1 MTSTKV
7 ETAAGAGMSFML
19 AGIPVRVRSTFFVTA
34 ALLALM
40 GGQESPARIAMWAA
54 IVLVSVLWH
63 ELGHALAA
71 IVFGFKPEIELGGM
85 GGLTHTGATSAL
97 AWWKD
102 IIISLAGPLAGLLLG
117 GALWTLARVS
127 PPESDAAVYAVNG
140 ALWVNV
146 GWSLINLLPVL
157 PYDGGAALRAGLVA
171 RFAQRGDSAA
181 HIVTLVV
188 GVAACGVALSVG
200 MIWAAYLAG
209 AASVSALTWLGRQR
223 SERRIDAAWAAL
235 HAGQREAAAQQV
247 AAIMRGG
254 AEPGTQARVAELA
267 GWIAVH
273 GGDTTAA
280 REALK
285 AVPPSFKPSD
295 LITATIDTLD
305 GKDTE
310 ASVRAIDPA
319 LLSSEWSSLEAALF
333 HGGKYE
339 AAVAIA
345 RRGFE
350 THGNASSA
358 YNVACCLSRLGRPDT
373 ALPWLERAVDAGY
386 RDLPHLQADEDLA
399 PVRALPGFALI
410 AQRLGRSQRN
420 TM

>member
-1 MTSTKV
+1 MSSPKA
-7 ETAAGAGMSFML
+7 EAAGGGISFAL
-19 AGIPVRVRSTFFVTA
+19 AGIPVRVRAAFLVTA

-40 GGQESPARIAMWAA
+40 GGEESPAKIALWAA
-54 IVLVSVLWH
+54 IVLLSVLWH

-71 IVFGFKPEIELGGM
+71 IGFGFKPEIELAGM
-85 GGLTHTGATSAL
+85 GGLTHTGATAAI

-117 GALWTLARVS
+117 GAVWTLARVS
-127 PPESDAAVYAVNG
+127 PPESDAARFALDA
-140 ALWVNV
+140 ALWANV

-171 RFAQRGDSAA
+171 RFSRRGDTAA

-188 GVAACGVALSVG
+188 GIAACGVALSVR

-209 AASVSALTWLGRQR
+209 AASGSALGWLGKQR

-235 HAGQREAAAQQV
+235 HAGQRAAAGEQI

-254 AEPGTQARVAELA
+254 AEPAIQARAAELA

-273 GGDTTAA
+273 GGDTAAA

-285 AVPPSFKPSD
+285 AIPLPLQPSD
-295 LITATIDTLD
+295 LIAATIDTLD
-305 GKDTE
+305 GKDTQ
-310 ASVRAIDPA
+310 AALRAIDPA
-319 LLSSEWSSLEAALF
+319 LLLGQWSHLEAALF
-333 HGGKYE
+333 HTGRYE
-339 AAVAIA
+339 AALAIA
-345 RRGFE
+345 TRAFE
-350 THGNASSA
+350 AHGNATSA
-358 YNVACCLSRLGRPDT
+358 YNAACCLSRLGRADT

-399 PVRALPGFALI
+399 PVRALPGFAPI
-410 AQRLGRSQRN
+410 AQRLA
-420 TM
+420 

>member
-1 MTSTKV
+1 MSSTKA
-7 ETAAGAGMSFML
+7 ETTAGGGLSFAL

-40 GGQESPARIAMWAA
+40 GGQESPTRIAMWAA
-54 IVLVSVLWH
+54 IVLLSVLWH

-71 IVFGFKPEIELGGM
+71 IVFGFKPAIELGGM
-85 GGLTHTGATSAL
+85 GGLTHTGATSAI

-117 GALWTLARVS
+117 GAVWTLARVS
-127 PPESDAAVYAVNG
+127 PPESDAAQYALSG

-171 RFAQRGDSAA
+171 RFAQRGDTAA

-188 GVAACGVALSVG
+188 GVAACGVALG
-200 MIWAAYLAG
+200 ARMIWAAYLAG
-209 AASVSALTWLGRQR
+209 AASASALMWLGKQR

-235 HAGQREAAAQQV
+235 HAGQRAAAVKHV
-247 AAIMRGG
+247 AAVMRGG
-254 AEPGTQARVAELA
+254 AEPGTQARAAELG

-273 GGDTTAA
+273 DGDTAAA

-285 AVPPSFKPSD
+285 AIPPSFNPSE
-295 LITATIDTLD
+295 LITTTIDTLD
-305 GKDTE
+305 GKDTQ
-310 ASVRAIDPA
+310 AAARAIDPA
-319 LLSSEWSSLEAALF
+319 LLLSQWSHLEASLF
-333 HGGKYE
+333 HAGKYE

-399 PVRALPGFALI
+399 PVRALPGFAPI
-410 AQRLGRSQRN
+410 AQRLV
-420 TM
+420 

>member
-1 MTSTKV
+1 MSSTKA
-7 ETAAGAGMSFML
+7 ETETEARGGISFTL
-19 AGIPVRVRSTFFVTA
+19 AGIPVRVRTTFFVTA
-34 ALLALM
+34 GLIALM
-40 GGQESPARIAMWAA
+40 GGQDSPERIAMWAA

-63 ELGHALAA
+63 ELGHAVAA
-71 IVFGFKPEIELGGM
+71 IVFGFKPAIELAGM
-85 GGLTHTGATSAL
+85 GGLTHTGATTTI

-102 IIISLAGPLAGLLLG
+102 IIISLAGPAAGLLLG
-117 GALWTLARVS
+117 GAVWTLARVS
-127 PPESDAAVYAVNG
+127 PPESDAAQFALSG

-146 GWSLINLLPVL
+146 GWSLVNLLPVL
-157 PYDGGAALRAGLVA
+157 PYDGGAALRAGLIA
-171 RFAQRGDSAA
+171 RFAKRGDTAA

-188 GVAACGVALSVG
+188 GVAACGVALSAR

-209 AASVSALTWLGRQR
+209 AASASALMWLGRQR
-223 SERRIDAAWAAL
+223 TERRLEAAWAAL
-235 HAGQREAAAQQV
+235 HAGQREAAAKTV

-254 AEPGTQARVAELA
+254 AEPATQGRAAELA
-267 GWIAVH
+267 GWIAVYD
-273 GGDTTAA
+273 GDTTAA

-285 AVPPSFKPSD
+285 AVPPAFQPSE
-295 LITATIDTLD
+295 LIAATIDTLD

-310 ASVRAIDPA
+310 AALRAIDPA
-319 LLSSEWSSLEAALF
+319 LLLHQWSSLEAALF
-333 HGGKYE
+333 HAGKYE

-345 RRGFE
+345 RSGFE

-399 PVRALPGFALI
+399 PVRALPGFAPI
-410 AQRLGRSQRN
+410 AQRLA
-420 TM
+420 